1 MSNWEND
8 ISGLTLAWL
17 LNVRQALNED
27 GPIAR
32 EHFRIRSDELA
43 DQLAAMT
50 AEQVHRLVRMMG
62 QAPMLRIDE
71 TAALQLAMSA
81 VLSGGAGGDIDAA
94 RMAHAAT
101 PPRGA

>member
-32 EHFRIRSDELA
+32 EHFRFGCDELA
-43 DQLAAMT
+43 DQLAAMH
-50 AEQVHRLVRMMG
+50 AEQVHRMEG
-62 QAPMLRIDE
+62 PPQSAQQAQDGRYC
-71 TAALQLAMSA
+71 
-81 VLSGGAGGDIDAA
+81 G
-94 RMAHAAT
+94 H
-101 PPRGA
+101 